1 MRTSTA
7 PTTRPAMPSRDRGLV
22 MRATTPVRLTL
33 AALLVLGTAGA
44 ASAQL
49 KLGGMNLEGE
59 IESGL
64 RFNVDDPERR
74 RTQKF
79 EEYRDMGE
87 GLQLEGLRLRLFR
100 PDESYAVEFGG
111 SKWGRE
117 DQEFSLGVGRL
128 GLWEFRFDWDQTP
141 HVFSTDARM
150 LARET
155 SPGVFRLPAGGA
167 RATTSWRCCSR
178 STTRS
183 TTSGCAAP
191 TRARTG
197 RSSSATRSRS
207 SRTRWR
213 ASPRA
218 TRPPPPTRRSPPAR
232 ASRAR

>member
-7 PTTRPAMPSRDRGLV
+7 PTTRPAMPSRDRGLG
-22 MRATTPVRLTL
+22 MRSPTPVRLTL

-100 PDESYAVEFGG
+100 PDESYAV
-111 SKWGRE
+111 
-117 DQEFSLGVGRL
+117 GVG
-128 GLWEFRFDWDQTP
+128 GPE
-141 HVFSTDARM
+141 
-150 LARET
+150 
-155 SPGVFRLPAGGA
+155 GG
-167 RATTSWRCCSR
+167 
-178 STTRS
+178 
-183 TTSGCAAP
+183 GGGQGAAP
-191 TRARTG
+191 
-197 RSSSATRSRS
+197 
-207 SRTRWR
+207 
-213 ASPRA
+213 
-218 TRPPPPTRRSPPAR
+218 
-232 ASRAR
+232 